1 MALEKDA
8 LILADYTAK
17 VKDTGLIIDTTRKED
32 AEKAGNAD
40 PTRTY
45 EPRLIAVGEGW
56 VLKGLDE
63 VLQQA
68 DPGQTLNVELSPDKA
83 FGVRDPNRVSRIP
96 IRKFGDKA
104 SDLTVGGEV
113 EVDNRVGIVRSV
125 ESGRALVDFNHR
137 YAGKTLEYNVDIK
150 QKLDSRDEKIGA
162 LIRRRLPVEKEK
174 LKFESEGEK
183 GLKIII
189 PNDYFLLEGLQII
202 KRGISSD
209 LFKFITPLESVSF
222 SEVYENPKKPEE
234 TKPEAVAQKTETELA
249 KEEPKPAEKV
259 EAAQPVEAK
268 APPKEATSLQPSK
281 SAKKKSKPSSKKKK
295 TK

>member
-63 VLQQA
+63 ALQQA